1 LPLMSAGGSSMLT
14 VCVALGLLLRV
25 HRESRGTAEVRP

>member
-1 LPLMSAGGSSMLT
+1 VV

-25 HRESRGTAEVRP
+25 HRESCDAAAEQTL